1 LAGLLAALFAAVL
14 VVGGCGAGPSAQTSQ
29 EAPAVNGAESGGGPI
44 VVRDAMIV
52 MPSGSGGSGGYAA
65 GATAPLGMWIVNQG
79 GQPDRLLSASS
90 PAATTG
96 AINGDV
102 TLQPGGTVA
111 VGAAPSPQP
120 SEADGQHVQ
129 QARIALVALREGVQP
144 GQDYQVTLLF
154 EHAGPVTLALPVS
167 STTQG

>member
-1 LAGLLAALFAAVL
+1 
-14 VVGGCGAGPSAQTSQ
+14 
-29 EAPAVNGAESGGGPI
+29 
-44 VVRDAMIV
+44 
-52 MPSGSGGSGGYAA
+52 
-65 GATAPLGMWIVNQG
+65 MWIVNQG

-90 PAATTG
+90 PAATTV
-96 AINGDV
+96 AISGDV
-102 TLQPGGTVA
+102 TPQPGGTVA

-144 GQDYQVTLLF
+144 GQDYQDTLLF